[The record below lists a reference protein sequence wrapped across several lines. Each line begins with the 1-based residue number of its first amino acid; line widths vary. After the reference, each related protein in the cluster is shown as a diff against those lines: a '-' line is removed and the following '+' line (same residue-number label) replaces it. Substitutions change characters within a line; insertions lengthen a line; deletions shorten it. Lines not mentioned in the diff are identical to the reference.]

1 LVKTSKIF
9 FCVLFIPIVFLCP
22 FYNSIFAQQ
31 KPALVSAISFSGN
44 EFFSSNQLQ
53 NLGIL
58 KPGLPYTN
66 DQFELD
72 MKNLLL
78 NYQQEGFLDC
88 RIDKVEKEYNF
99 DSSGITLHIKIIEGP
114 KILIGEIIFE
124 GNRIY
129 TTSVLKKNI
138 FTKPGDALDTRTL
151 NQDIAQILN
160 MYESKGYP
168 FVTVSVKDIERYADK
183 GAEKLKVTINIEEN
197 EKTKI
202 DKIVIEG
209 NTSTKEEVITRE
221 IRLGKDNLVSREALG
236 EIKLRLENL
245 GYFQTVE
252 QPKILKYKSY
262 TVLLIK
268 VTEGNTNTFDG
279 ILGYVPP
286 NTNEDAGYVTGLVN
300 VSLRNLFGTGRRIDA
315 RFDKEIRTTQELEL
329 KYSEPWLLG
338 YPVNAGIGFL
348 QRIEDTIFVK
358 RTLNLRAESILSKN
372 FTLSA
377 LADIERVIPTLNGQL
392 ASLYSVFDSRLIS
405 GGLEIKFDS
414 RDYIYNPA
422 SGILYKTSYTI
433 GQKKVYNYA
442 SFVGQNVPPNFTVQ
456 KYTVDLDFYHS
467 FFRRQSTL
475 VGIHGGEIKS
485 PDLENADYFRFGG
498 NDNVRGYRDNQFLA
512 AQIVWSNLE
521 FRYALTRKTFASAF
535 FDIGYYKRPQ
545 DNLTLTPQEQAL
557 IFGYGIG
564 VRVETGL
571 GIFGVSYALGRGDS
585 FLEGKVH
592 FGIINDF

>member
-1 LVKTSKIF
+1 MSKTFKIF
-9 FCVLFIPIVFLCP
+9 FCVFFIPIVICP
-22 FYNSIFAQQ
+22 FYNLIFAQQ
-31 KPALVSAISFSGN
+31 KPALVSSISFTGN
-44 EFFSSNQLQ
+44 DFFSSNQLQ

-58 KPGLPYTN
+58 KPGVPYSN

-72 MKNLLL
+72 MKNLIL
-78 NYQQEGFLDC
+78 NYQQEGYLDC

-99 DSSGITLHIKIIEGP
+99 DSSGISLRIKITEGS
-114 KILIGEIIFE
+114 KVLIGEVIFE

-129 TTSVLKKNI
+129 KTSVLKKNI

-183 GAEKLKVTINIEEN
+183 GSDKLKVTINIEEN

-209 NTSTKEEVITRE
+209 NTTTKEDVITRE
-221 IRLGKDNLVSREALG
+221 IRLGKDNQVSREALG

-252 QPKILKYKSY
+252 QPKILKYKNY

-286 NTNEDAGYVTGLVN
+286 NTNDETGYVTGLVN

-338 YPVNAGIGFL
+338 YPINVGIGFL

-358 RTLNLRAESILSKN
+358 RTLSMRAESILSKN

-405 GGLEIKFDS
+405 GGLEIKFDN

-442 SFVGQNVPPNFTVQ
+442 AFIGQNVAPNFTVQ
-456 KYTVDLDFYHS
+456 KYTVDLEFYHA

-512 AQIVWSNLE
+512 SQIVWSNLE

-535 FDIGYYKRPQ
+535 FDIGYYKRPL

-557 IFGYGIG
+557 IYGYGIG

>member
-1 LVKTSKIF
+1 
-9 FCVLFIPIVFLCP
+9 
-22 FYNSIFAQQ
+22 
-31 KPALVSAISFSGN
+31 
-44 EFFSSNQLQ
+44 
-53 NLGIL
+53 
-58 KPGLPYTN
+58 
-66 DQFELD
+66 
-72 MKNLLL
+72 M
-78 NYQQEGFLDC
+78 
-88 RIDKVEKEYNF
+88 
-99 DSSGITLHIKIIEGP
+99 
-114 KILIGEIIFE
+114 
-124 GNRIY
+124 
-129 TTSVLKKNI
+129 
-138 FTKPGDALDTRTL
+138 
-151 NQDIAQILN
+151 
-160 MYESKGYP
+160 
-168 FVTVSVKDIERYADK
+168 
-183 GAEKLKVTINIEEN
+183 
-197 EKTKI
+197 
-202 DKIVIEG
+202 
-209 NTSTKEEVITRE
+209 
-221 IRLGKDNLVSREALG
+221 
-236 EIKLRLENL
+236 
-245 GYFQTVE
+245 
-252 QPKILKYKSY
+252 
-262 TVLLIK
+262 
-268 VTEGNTNTFDG
+268 
-279 ILGYVPP
+279 
-286 NTNEDAGYVTGLVN
+286 
-300 VSLRNLFGTGRRIDA
+300 
-315 RFDKEIRTTQELEL
+315 
-329 KYSEPWLLG
+329 
-338 YPVNAGIGFL
+338 
-348 QRIEDTIFVK
+348 
-358 RTLNLRAESILSKN
+358 
-372 FTLSA
+372 
-377 LADIERVIPTLNGQL
+377 NGQL